1 MRPGALPSAPEAPAG
16 EAVRAAARSSG
27 RSRLA
32 WCLAGGALL
41 LVLAKS
47 FVGDLYAIQSGS
59 MRPTLF
65 GGAALDGGRP
75 FREHVLV
82 LYGRDLHPARFDLVV
97 LRAADGGAPLVK
109 RVVGLPGE
117 TLSIADG
124 DLLVDGKRLP
134 PEAPRPEPIPVFDDR
149 LLDLREAF
157 DLELAPAGPWTR
169 EGEAWCVDARA
180 VPPGSRAGTM
190 QLRRGMHDD
199 YLDQDGLLVRGAR
212 PVNDLVLACELS
224 LEPPAEGASLARLS
238 LVEEGDTFVAE
249 LAPRAAAAGRPAAL
263 EVTLSRYNARTL
275 SEIDPARKSE
285 VLAQAEVPL
294 APGSWR
300 AVRFANVDNAL
311 TLELDGRVA
320 ARAVYEANE
329 EAPTFPGPGTAAHG
343 ARASLGAE
351 GLRARFRRVRVARD
365 LCYTA
370 SGSFACAEPVRLG
383 LEEYFLLG
391 DNSASSTD
399 SRSFGPVPRARLL
412 GTPVCVLWP
421 PGRARLLGGA
431 R

>member
-16 EAVRAAARSSG
+16 DALRAAARPTR

-32 WCLAGGALL
+32 WGLAGGALV

-65 GGAALDGGRP
+65 GGAAEDGGRP

-82 LYGRDLHPARFDLVV
+82 LYGRDLHPERFDLVV

-117 TLSIADG
+117 TLAIADG

-134 PEAPRPEPIPVFDDR
+134 PEARRPEPIPVFDDR

-199 YLDQDGLLVRGAR
+199 YLDQDGRLVRGAR

-238 LVEEGDTFVAE
+238 LVEEGDTFVAA
-249 LAPRAAAAGRPAAL
+249 LAPRAETL

-275 SEIDPARKSE
+275 AEADPARKSE
-285 VLAQAEVPL
+285 VLAQAELPL
-294 APGSWR
+294 APGWL

-311 TLELDGRVA
+311 TLELDGRVV

-329 EAPTFPGPGTAAHG
+329 EAPAFPGPGTAARG
-343 ARASLGAE
+343 ARVSLGAE

-365 LCYTA
+365 LYYTA
-370 SGSFACAEPVRLG
+370 SGSFACVEPVRLG

-391 DNSASSTD
+391 DNSAASTD

-412 GTPVCVLWP
+412 GRPVGVPWP
-421 PGRARLLGGA
+421 PGRVRLLGGA